1 MMKRWKTILALLALV
16 ALLLPCAHAAGH
28 QHDECAAETVCVE
41 PQATCHACTEVS
53 CSEKISIPPLNN
65 SSPVEPPIRQLFTVY
80 TLRVNERAVPFVLLS
95 AGTLISL
102 RTVQLLI

>member
-1 MMKRWKTILALLALV
+1 LALVALV

-28 QHDECAAETVCVE
+28 QHDECVAETVCVE
-41 PQATCHACTEVS
+41 TQATCQACPEMS
-53 CSEKISIPPLNN
+53 CSEKISILPLN
-65 SSPVEPPIRQLFTVY
+65 SISPVEPPNRQLFIIY
-80 TLRVNERAVPFVLLS
+80 TLHVDERAVPSVLLS